1 MRGKRG
7 KLMESICILP
17 HKDPANARQGLV
29 CDSHQRW
36 IKSTLVDI
44 LESLSLL
51 PHFYEPGTAIDDG
64 RQVHGT
70 RIDPAAPVRLDVVA
84 LLDRRTQ
91 QWHPSDPVPVMAV
104 IESWARLV
112 REERDLEIPTGP
124 AILSEEV
131 QLLTRHQDWIITQA
145 WVDDYASEIRAIQTA
160 LRNAIGD
167 HAPRAVGKCPIVT
180 EHGTCAG
187 NLYQDRYGRLA
198 VACRRCGEVWNEEE
212 LARFGL
218 ILAS

>member
-1 MRGKRG
+1 MREKRG

-17 HKDPANARQGLV
+17 HKDPANARKGLV

-44 LESLSLL
+44 MESLSLL

-112 REERDLEIPTGP
+112 REERDLEIRTGP

-145 WVDDYASEIRAIQTA
+145 WVDDYASEIRSIQTA